1 MPQIRLPVVD
11 RPREDA
17 YVFRRSEG
25 SDDPT
30 APFLIGIGRIKG
42 DIDWLCGVC
51 SLLLA
56 ESINPQGIPGA
67 LVFVCPTC
75 GANNEG
81 QGTCR
86 AN

>member
-1 MPQIRLPVVD
+1 MPQIRLPVID
-11 RPREDA
+11 GPQGDA

-30 APFLIGIGRIKG
+30 APFLIGLGRIKG

-56 ESINPQGIPGA
+56 ESINPQAIPGV

-75 GANNEG
+75 GASNEG
-81 QGTCR
+81 QGTGR